1 MKTPDEIK
9 KGLVCCVTDGCDR
22 CPYEECNRVFADARV
37 ECTLDALKYIQ
48 RLEKHIGSL
57 TKMVPRWISVKEREP
72 ERDGP
77 YYCYTEIWG
86 GIMYRYANRR
96 WVDNGKGLTN
106 FPRHPTHWLEI
117 PEIPELPKEDT

>member
-1 MKTPDEIK
+1 MKTPEEIK
-9 KGLVCCVTDGCDR
+9 KGLEQCAITQTCKERAYYYGKSDCINHLMV
-22 CPYEECNRVFADARV
+22 
-37 ECTLDALKYIQ
+37 DALAYIQ
-48 RLEKHIGSL
+48 RMEQRFVDINKTS
-57 TKMVPRWISVKEREP
+57 PRWISVKEREP

-117 PEIPELPKEDT
+117 PEIPEPPKEDT

>member
-9 KGLVCCVTDGCDR
+9 KGLEICVEDKSCRD
-22 CPYEECNRVFADARV
+22 CPYNNGNCDMQLER
-37 ECTLDALKYIQ
+37 DALAYIQ
-48 RLEKHIGSL
+48 QLEQRLVEANKTL
-57 TKMVPRWISVKEREP
+57 PRWVSVKERNP

-117 PEIPELPKEDT
+117 PEIPEPPKEDT